1 MRILLVQPAPFEDN
15 RLGLENTFWLSE
27 PVGLT
32 SIGTMVQD
40 EHEVRIL
47 DMRLEE
53 PAKLPETLRNFKPDL
68 VGTTA
73 MTTDAYQAKAVMMLA
88 KQILPSCLTVMG
100 GHHATFM
107 PEFYD
112 EAYVD
117 VVVQGEG
124 ELTFQD
130 LVDTWSGALAVE
142 AEPSTQVLAT
152 LQGARVHMPDGA
164 WTEGS
169 KPKWAEIDDF
179 PAPDRKL
186 IEQYQGQYFFLAAKP
201 LASIFTSRG
210 CSFDCNFCAIWEFY
224 DRKTRF
230 LSAKNIADQMEAC
243 EEDFI
248 FLLDDNFLTNKQRLE
263 RLCDELE
270 ERKLGKYWMTQGR
283 TDFIAK
289 YPDLIARLAKVGLAG
304 ILSGYETNDEDA
316 LEGLN
321 KRNTLENNRAAS
333 RILRE
338 NGILSTGIFMVRPDF
353 EEKDF
358 DALYAY
364 IEDLGVT
371 FPLVTILT
379 PLPGTE
385 MYRKYEDQL
394 LTKDFRL
401 YDLLHPVI
409 ETKLPREEFYKNFTR
424 YRSIY
429 RKNRNGW
436 LTPKVAWRRRDFLR
450 KLLPGMPRTII
461 QGLKY
466 QKIQFDYRS
475 YLRDEAGI
483 IESKAANTPI
493 ETEPLA
499 QTGK

>member
-1 MRILLVQPAPFEDN
+1 MRILLVQPAPFEDA

-32 SIGTMVQD
+32 SIGTMVKD
-40 EHEVRIL
+40 AHEVRIL

-53 PAKLPETLRNFKPDL
+53 PAKLPETLREFKPDI

-88 KQILPSCLTVMG
+88 RQLLPDCLTVMG

-107 PEFYD
+107 PEFYE

-124 ELTFQD
+124 EITFEE
-130 LVDTWSGALAVE
+130 LVNIWDGALATGDK
-142 AEPSTQVLAT
+142 PDTRLLAT
-152 LQGARVHMPDGA
+152 LQGARVHLPDGS

-169 KPKWAEIDDF
+169 KPKWREIDDF
-179 PAPDRKL
+179 PAPDRNL
-186 IEQYQGQYFFLAAKP
+186 IQQYKGEYFFLAAKP

-248 FLLDDNFLTNKQRLE
+248 FLLDDNFLTNHTRLE
-263 RLCDELE
+263 RLCEELE
-270 ERKLGKYWMTQGR
+270 ERQLGKYWMTQGR

-289 YPDLIARLAKVGLAG
+289 YPELIERLSNVGLTG
-304 ILSGYETNDEDA
+304 VLSGYETNDEDA
-316 LEGLN
+316 LAGLN
-321 KRNTLENNRAAS
+321 KRNTLENNRAAAK
-333 RILRE
+333 ILRK

-353 EEKDF
+353 DVEDF
-358 DALYAY
+358 DALYDY
-364 IEDLGVT
+364 IADLGVT

-385 MYRKYEDQL
+385 MFRKYRDQL
-394 LTKDFRL
+394 LTEDFRL

-409 ETKLPREEFYKNFTR
+409 PTKLPRDEFYKNFTR
-424 YRSIY
+424 SVSVY
-429 RKNRNGW
+429 RKSRNGW
-436 LTPKVAWRRRDFLR
+436 LTPKVAWKRRDFLR
-450 KLLPGMPRTII
+450 KLIPGMPRTII

-466 QKIQFDYRS
+466 QKIQFDYKS

-483 IESKAANTPI
+483 IEDPRVSKALQS
-493 ETEPLA
+493 EPA
-499 QTGK
+499 AVAK

>member
-1 MRILLVQPAPFEDN
+1 MRILLVQPAPFEDA

-40 EHEVRIL
+40 DHEVRIL

-53 PAKLPETLRNFKPDL
+53 PSKLPETLSAFKPDL

-88 KQILPSCLTVMG
+88 KQLVPDCLTVMG

-112 EAYVD
+112 EDYVD

-124 ELTFQD
+124 ELTFED
-130 LVDTWSGALAVE
+130 IVGIWSEGLHSGTKLQTTALAGV
-142 AEPSTQVLAT
+142 
-152 LQGARVHMPDGA
+152 QGARTHLPDGS

-169 KPKWAEIDDF
+169 KPKWREIDDF
-179 PAPDRKL
+179 PAPDRNL
-186 IEQYQGQYFFLAAKP
+186 ISQYKGQYFFLAAKP

-243 EEDFI
+243 EETFL
-248 FLLDDNFLTNKQRLE
+248 FLLDDNFLTNHSRLV
-263 RLCDELE
+263 RLCEELE

-289 YPDLIARLAKVGLAG
+289 YPDLIARLANVGLAG
-304 ILSGYETNDEDA
+304 VLSGYETNDEDA

-321 KRNTLENNRAAS
+321 KRNTLENNRAAAK
-333 RILRE
+333 ILRD

-358 DALYAY
+358 DALYDY
-364 IEDLGVT
+364 IKDLGVT

-385 MYRKYEDQL
+385 MFRKYRDQL
-394 LTKDFRL
+394 LTEDFRL

-409 ETKLPREEFYKNFTR
+409 PTKLPREEFYKNFTR
-424 YRSIY
+424 YRTVY
-429 RKNRNGW
+429 RESRNGW
-436 LTPKVAWRRRDFLR
+436 LTPKVAWKRRDFLR
-450 KLLPGMPRTII
+450 KLLPGMPRTIV

-483 IESKAANTPI
+483 IEDVRPSASGGPEAVTV
-493 ETEPLA
+493 TS
-499 QTGK
+499 

>member
-1 MRILLVQPAPFEDN
+1 MRILLVQPAPFEDA

-32 SIGTMVQD
+32 SIGTMVKD
-40 EHEVRIL
+40 DHEVQIL

-53 PAKLPETLRNFKPDL
+53 PAKLPEKLRTFQPDI

-73 MTTDAYQAKAVMMLA
+73 MTTDAYQAKAVMLLTR
-88 KQILPSCLTVMG
+88 QLLPDCLTVMG

-112 EAYVD
+112 EDYVD

-124 ELTFQD
+124 ELTFED
-130 LVDTWSGALAVE
+130 LVNIWEGARATDTK
-142 AEPSTQVLAT
+142 PDTRVLAM
-152 LQGARVHMPDGA
+152 LQGARVHLPDGS

-169 KPKWAEIDDF
+169 KPKWREIDEF
-179 PAPDRKL
+179 PAPDRGL
-186 IEQYQGQYFFLAAKP
+186 IQQYKGQYFFLAAKP

-243 EEDFI
+243 EETFL
-248 FLLDDNFLTNKQRLE
+248 FLLDDNFLTNHARLE
-263 RLCDELE
+263 RLCEELE

-289 YPDLIARLAKVGLAG
+289 YPDLIARLANVGLTG
-304 ILSGYETNDEDA
+304 VLSGYETNDEDA

-321 KRNTLENNRAAS
+321 KRNTLENNHKAAE
-333 RILRE
+333 ILRN

-358 DALYAY
+358 DALYDY
-364 IEDLGVT
+364 IADLGVT

-385 MYRKYEDQL
+385 MFRKYRDQL
-394 LTKDFRL
+394 LTEDFRL

-409 ETKLPREEFYKNFTR
+409 PTKLSREDFYKNFTR
-424 YRSIY
+424 YRTIY
-429 RKNRNGW
+429 RKSRNGW
-436 LTPKVAWRRRDFLR
+436 LMPKVAWKRRGFLMR
-450 KLLPGMPRTII
+450 LMPGMPRTII

-483 IESKAANTPI
+483 IEDTRPVTTDAEEEATHAA
-493 ETEPLA
+493 
-499 QTGK
+499 G

>member
-40 EHEVRIL
+40 EHEVLIL

-88 KQILPSCLTVMG
+88 KQILPTCLTVMG

-130 LVDTWSGALAVE
+130 LVDTWSAAIAAE

-152 LQGARVHMPDGA
+152 LQGARVHLPDGT

-186 IEQYQGQYFFLAAKP
+186 IQQYQGQYFFLAAKP

-263 RLCDELE
+263 RLCEELE

-289 YPDLIARLAKVGLAG
+289 YPELIARLADVGLAG

-333 RILRE
+333 KILRE

-358 DALYAY
+358 DALYDY
-364 IEDLGVT
+364 IADLGVT

-385 MYRKYEDQL
+385 M
-394 LTKDFRL
+394 
-401 YDLLHPVI
+401 
-409 ETKLPREEFYKNFTR
+409 
-424 YRSIY
+424 
-429 RKNRNGW
+429 
-436 LTPKVAWRRRDFLR
+436 
-450 KLLPGMPRTII
+450 
-461 QGLKY
+461 
-466 QKIQFDYRS
+466 
-475 YLRDEAGI
+475 
-483 IESKAANTPI
+483 
-493 ETEPLA
+493 
-499 QTGK
+499 

>member
-1 MRILLVQPAPFEDN
+1 
-15 RLGLENTFWLSE
+15 
-27 PVGLT
+27 
-32 SIGTMVQD
+32 
-40 EHEVRIL
+40 
-47 DMRLEE
+47 
-53 PAKLPETLRNFKPDL
+53 
-68 VGTTA
+68 
-73 MTTDAYQAKAVMMLA
+73 
-88 KQILPSCLTVMG
+88 
-100 GHHATFM
+100 
-107 PEFYD
+107 
-112 EAYVD
+112 
-117 VVVQGEG
+117 
-124 ELTFQD
+124 
-130 LVDTWSGALAVE
+130 
-142 AEPSTQVLAT
+142 
-152 LQGARVHMPDGA
+152 
-164 WTEGS
+164 
-169 KPKWAEIDDF
+169 
-179 PAPDRKL
+179 
-186 IEQYQGQYFFLAAKP
+186 
-201 LASIFTSRG
+201 
-210 CSFDCNFCAIWEFY
+210 
-224 DRKTRF
+224 
-230 LSAKNIADQMEAC
+230 
-243 EEDFI
+243 
-248 FLLDDNFLTNKQRLE
+248 
-263 RLCDELE
+263 
-270 ERKLGKYWMTQGR
+270 MTQGR

-289 YPDLIARLAKVGLAG
+289 YPELIARLADVGLAG